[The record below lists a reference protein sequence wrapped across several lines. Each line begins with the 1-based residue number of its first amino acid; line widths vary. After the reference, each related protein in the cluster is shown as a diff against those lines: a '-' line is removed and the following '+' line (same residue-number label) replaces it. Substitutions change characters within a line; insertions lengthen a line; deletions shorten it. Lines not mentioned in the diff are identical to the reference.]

1 MAMAMTRDIIEVR
14 GLSKSYRIGSRMISI
29 LNDISFSVAPGEFI
43 VIEGNS
49 GSGKSTL
56 LSLLS
61 GLDRPSRGSIWL
73 NGRDIVSL
81 SEDQLAPLR
90 NKEIGFIFQA
100 FHLVPSLNALE
111 NVMFPAELSND
122 SAAQDKAVALLRRVG
137 MEDRLYSTVH
147 QLSGGEKQRVAICRA
162 LINRPPLV
170 FGDEPTGNLDS
181 ANSAGVIEVLVEL
194 HKELGTTLIIATH
207 SAEIAELADRRLCL
221 HDGRLDRAGGA

>member
-1 MAMAMTRDIIEVR
+1 MTRDIIEVR
-14 GLSKSYRIGSRMISI
+14 GLSKSYRIGNRMISI

-100 FHLVPSLNALE
+100 FHLVPSLNGLE
-111 NVMFPAELSND
+111 NVMFPAELNND
-122 SAAQDKAVALLRRVG
+122 PEAEDKAVALLRRVG
-137 MEDRLYSTVH
+137 LEDRLHSTVH

-207 SAEIAELADRRLCL
+207 STEIAKLADRRLRL
-221 HDGRLDRAGGA
+221 HDGRLSRAGGG

>member
-1 MAMAMTRDIIEVR
+1 
-14 GLSKSYRIGSRMISI
+14 MISI

-43 VIEGNS
+43 VIEGTS

-111 NVMFPAELSND
+111 NVMFPAELNND
-122 SAAQDKAVALLRRVG
+122 PKAEDKAVALLRRVG
-137 MEDRLYSTVH
+137 LEDRLHSTVH

-181 ANSAGVIEVLVEL
+181 ANSAGIIEVLVEL

-207 SAEIAELADRRLCL
+207 SAEIAELADRRLRL
-221 HDGRLDRAGGA
+221 HDGRLTRAGGG

>member
-1 MAMAMTRDIIEVR
+1 MTRDIIEVR
-14 GLSKSYRIGSRMISI
+14 GLSKSYRIGNRMISI

-43 VIEGNS
+43 VIEGTS

-61 GLDRPSRGSIWL
+61 GLDRPSRGSIWF

-81 SEDQLAPLR
+81 SEDQLVPLR

-100 FHLVPSLNALE
+100 FHLVPSLNGLE
-111 NVMFPAELSND
+111 NVMFPAELNND
-122 SAAQDKAVALLRRVG
+122 PEAEDKAVALLRRVG
-137 MEDRLYSTVH
+137 LEDRLHSTVH

-207 SAEIAELADRRLCL
+207 SAEIAELADRRLRL
-221 HDGRLDRAGGA
+221 HDGRLTRAGGG

>member
-1 MAMAMTRDIIEVR
+1 MTRDIIEVR
-14 GLSKSYRIGSRMISI
+14 GLSKSYRIGNRMISI

-43 VIEGNS
+43 VIEGTS

-100 FHLVPSLNALE
+100 FHLVPSLNGLE
-111 NVMFPAELSND
+111 NVMFPAELNND
-122 SAAQDKAVALLRRVG
+122 PEAEDKAVALLRRVG
-137 MEDRLYSTVH
+137 LEDRLHSTVH

-207 SAEIAELADRRLCL
+207 SAEIAELADRRLRL
-221 HDGRLDRAGGA
+221 HDGRLTRAGGG

>member
-1 MAMAMTRDIIEVR
+1 MAMAMTRDIIEVQ
-14 GLSKSYRIGSRMISI
+14 GLSKSYRIGNRMISI

-111 NVMFPAELSND
+111 NVMFPAELNND
-122 SAAQDKAVALLRRVG
+122 PAAQDKAVALLRRVG
-137 MEDRLYSTVH
+137 LEDRLHSTVH

-181 ANSAGVIEVLVEL
+181 ANSADVIEVLVEL
-194 HKELGTTLIIATH
+194 HKELGTTLVIATH
-207 SAEIAELADRRLCL
+207 SQEIAELADRRLRL
-221 HDGRLDRAGGA
+221 HDGRLNRAGGA

>member
-1 MAMAMTRDIIEVR
+1 MAMAMTRDTIEVR

-29 LNDISFSVAPGEFI
+29 LNDISFSVAPGEFL

-111 NVMFPAELSND
+111 NVMFPAELNND
-122 SAAQDKAVALLRRVG
+122 SAARDKAVALLRRVG
-137 MEDRLYSTVH
+137 LEDRLSSTVH

-181 ANSAGVIEVLVEL
+181 TNSAGVIEVLVEL
-194 HKELGTTLIIATH
+194 HKELNTTLIIATH

-221 HDGRLDRAGGA
+221 HDGRLDRAGDA

>member
-1 MAMAMTRDIIEVR
+1 MTRDIIEVR
-14 GLSKSYRIGSRMISI
+14 GLSKSYRIGNRMISI

-43 VIEGNS
+43 VIEGTS

-100 FHLVPSLNALE
+100 FHLVPSLNGLE
-111 NVMFPAELSND
+111 NVMFPAELNND
-122 SAAQDKAVALLRRVG
+122 PEAEDKAVALLRRVG
-137 MEDRLYSTVH
+137 LEDRLHSTVH

-181 ANSAGVIEVLVEL
+181 ANSAGIIEVLVEL

-207 SAEIAELADRRLCL
+207 SAEIAELADRRLRL
-221 HDGRLDRAGGA
+221 HDGRLTRAGGG